1 MNMFTLRRLSVL
13 GLGASALLTSFACS
27 SSDTGA
33 TGGSTSTSSASST
46 SGSTGGS
53 GGGEATSSS
62 STTSGTGGS
71 NSEGKSRGYYF
82 TVDTVAN
89 TWSVTVVDPTTAKP
103 TVTTF
108 KVDELAAIT
117 GPGGNKNGP
126 GWGDAIVSPDGKR
139 VFANASNADRTLVIE
154 TATQSIETLLQVGKK
169 PLHIYNPNDNKE
181 IWAHNDSDGSF
192 SVINTDTLAVSA
204 TVVASLK
211 STGHGKLVYGTPLG
225 TKYFATNTN
234 DPGGFA
240 LDAATHAATF
250 LSLCAI
256 PCVDDP
262 ATPANESLDKCGGTH
277 DKAYNPKTN
286 QIIFQCSGVTAG
298 HIAFVDGTTNA
309 VVKDMVPAV
318 LGGFARTHDSKY
330 ILAFDNGADA
340 VKIWDTDKPGHD
352 GVAFDATATITGG
365 ASVRGTSFH
374 ENAKG
379 EVEAWIPQSTGTKL
393 VVLNLKTLE
402 QTEIEIGKLS
412 PPPGSTSVTRR
423 GEVAGDWFYTNS
435 DTALVMVNVTT
446 RAIVSAPLPAGAIQ
460 RVNGALVP

>member
-1 MNMFTLRRLSVL
+1 MPALRRLSIL
-13 GLGASALLTSFACS
+13 GMGVSALFTSFACS

-33 TGGSTSTSSASST
+33 TGGGAST
-46 SGSTGGS
+46 SG
-53 GGGEATSSS
+53 ASSS
-62 STTSGTGGS
+62 ASGTGGS
-71 NSEGKSRGYYF
+71 GTGGEAATSSSTSSGTGGTTSEAKSRGYYF
-82 TVDTVAN
+82 AVDAVANAWTVTVA
-89 TWSVTVVDPTTAKP
+89 DPTTAKP

-117 GPGGNKNGP
+117 GPAGNAKGP
-126 GWGDAIVSPDGKR
+126 GWGDTIASPDGKR

-154 TATQSIETLLQVGKK
+154 TATQSIETLLKVGGK

-204 TVVASLK
+204 PVVAALK
-211 STGHGKLVYGTPLG
+211 STGHGKLVYGKELG

-240 LDAATHAATF
+240 LDATTHAATF
-250 LSLCAI
+250 IGLCAV
-256 PCVDDP
+256 PCIDDP
-262 ATPANESLDKCGGTH
+262 ATPADESLTKCGGTH

-286 QIIFQCSGVTAG
+286 QIVFQCSGVTAG
-298 HIAFVDGTTNA
+298 AVAFVDGTTNA
-309 VVKDMVPAV
+309 VVKDLVPMV

-330 ILAFDNGADA
+330 ILAFDNAANA
-340 VKIWDTDKPGHD
+340 VKIWDTARPGHD
-352 GVAFDATATITGG
+352 GVAFDATATIAGG

-374 ENAKG
+374 ENTKG

-402 QTEIEIGKLS
+402 QAELEIGKLS
-412 PPPGSTSVTRR
+412 PPAGSTSVTRR
-423 GEVAGDWFYTNS
+423 GEIAGDWFYTSS
-435 DTALVMVNVTT
+435 DSALVMVNVTT
-446 RAIVSAPLPAGAIQ
+446 KAIVSAPLPAGTIQ
-460 RVNGALVP
+460 RINGALVP

>member
-1 MNMFTLRRLSVL
+1 MNISTLRRLSIL
-13 GLGASALLTSFACS
+13 GMGASALFTSFACS

-33 TGGSTSTSSASST
+33 TGGSTST
-46 SGSTGGS
+46 GSTTATSSS
-53 GGGEATSSS
+53 GTGGEATSSS
-62 STTSGTGGS
+62 SASTGTGGGS
-71 NSEGKSRGYYF
+71 SEGKSRGYYF
-82 TVDTVAN
+82 SVDTVAN

-108 KVDELAAIT
+108 KVDELAALT
-117 GPGGNKNGP
+117 GPGGNKSGP

-154 TATQSIETLLQVGKK
+154 TATQSVETLLNVGKK

-192 SVINTDTLAVSA
+192 SVINTDTLAISA

-211 STGHGKLVYGTPLG
+211 STGHGKLVYGAPLG

-250 LSLCAI
+250 LGLCAI

-262 ATPANESLDKCGGTH
+262 ATPADESLNKCGGTH

-286 QIIFQCSGVTAG
+286 QIIFQCSGVTEG
-298 HIAFVDGTTNA
+298 KLAFVDATTNA
-309 VVKDMVPAV
+309 VVKDLVPAA
-318 LGGFARTHDSKY
+318 LGGFARTHDAKY
-330 ILAFDNGADA
+330 ILAFDNGANA
-340 VKIWDTDKPGHD
+340 VKIWDTDKAGHD
-352 GVAFDATATITGG
+352 GVAFDATATIMGG
-365 ASVRGTSFH
+365 ASVRGTSFR
-374 ENAKG
+374 ENDKG

-393 VVLNLKTLE
+393 VVLNLKTLD
-402 QTEIEIGKLS
+402 QAEIEIGKLS
-412 PPPGSTSVTRR
+412 PAPGSTSVTRR
-423 GEVAGDWFYTNS
+423 GEIAGNWFYTNS

-446 RAIVSAPLPAGAIQ
+446 KAILSAPLPGGAIQ
-460 RVNGALVP
+460 RVNGAMVP

>member
-1 MNMFTLRRLSVL
+1 MPILRRLTIL
-13 GLGASALLTSFACS
+13 GLGASALFTSFACS
-27 SSDTGA
+27 SSETGA
-33 TGGSTSTSSASST
+33 TGGSTSTTSTTST
-46 SGSTGGS
+46 SSGTGGS
-53 GGGEATSSS
+53 GGEATTSSS
-62 STTSGTGGS
+62 TSSGTGGS
-71 NSEGKSRGYYF
+71 SSEGKSRGYYF
-82 TVDTVAN
+82 AVDTAAN
-89 TWSVTVVDPTTAKP
+89 AWTVTVVDPTTAKP

-117 GPGGNKNGP
+117 GPAGNKNGP
-126 GWGDAIVSPDGKR
+126 GWGDAIASPDGKR
-139 VFANASNADRTLVIE
+139 IFANASTADRTLVIE
-154 TATQSIETLLQVGKK
+154 TATQSIETLLKVGAK

-204 TVVASLK
+204 PVVASLK
-211 STGHGKLVYGTPLG
+211 STGHGKLVYGTQLG

-250 LSLCAI
+250 LGLCAV

-262 ATPANESLDKCGGTH
+262 ATPADESLDKCGGTH

-286 QIIFQCSGVTAG
+286 QIVFQCSGVTDG
-298 HIAFVDGTTNA
+298 KVAFVDATTNA
-309 VVKDMVPAV
+309 VVKDLVPIV

-330 ILAFDNGADA
+330 ILAFENGANA

-352 GVAFDATATITGG
+352 GVAFDATATITGA
-365 ASVRGTSFH
+365 ASVRGTSFR
-374 ENAKG
+374 ENEKG

-402 QTEIEIGKLS
+402 QAEIEIGKLS

-423 GEVAGDWFYTNS
+423 GEIAGDWFYTNS
-435 DTALVMVNVTT
+435 DAALVMVNVTT
-446 RAIVSAPLPAGAIQ
+446 KAIVSAALPAGAIQ
-460 RVNGALVP
+460 RVNGAMVP